1 MDRVTSNEE
10 AFAYARRFLVGGV
23 NSPVRSFSSVGGTPF
38 FVREAR
44 GAYLIDVEG
53 RRYLDYI
60 QSYGA
65 VILGHADPRIQ
76 RVVLEAVGRGTTY
89 GAPTL
94 VEAALAEAIAARVP
108 GVERVRLTNSGTE
121 ATMTA
126 IRLAR
131 GVTGRAKIVK
141 FDGCYHGHSDALLAA
156 AGSGVASLGLPAS
169 AGVPAHAVED
179 TVVVPYNEVPE
190 LDDEVACVIV
200 EPVAA
205 NIGLI
210 APRPGFLEELR
221 AATARHGALLIFD
234 EVITG
239 FRVGPGGASALYGV
253 TPDLWCFGKVIGGG
267 FPIGA
272 IAGPAALM
280 DALAPLGPVYQAGT
294 LAGNPVAAAAG
305 LRTLELLD
313 QASYRMLA
321 GRAEQLAAGLA
332 KVIGEAGLAVQLPR
346 VEGLVG
352 IYFAEEPV
360 RDADAARRSVAN
372 GRYRRFFHAMLARGI
387 ALAPGP
393 YEIMFPGLAHAPDD
407 IERTID
413 IASAAAA
420 EAALRE

>member
-169 AGVPAHAVED
+169 AGVPAHAVE
-179 TVVVPYNEVPE
+179 
-190 LDDEVACVIV
+190 
-200 EPVAA
+200 
-205 NIGLI
+205 
-210 APRPGFLEELR
+210 
-221 AATARHGALLIFD
+221 
-234 EVITG
+234 
-239 FRVGPGGASALYGV
+239 
-253 TPDLWCFGKVIGGG
+253 
-267 FPIGA
+267 
-272 IAGPAALM
+272 
-280 DALAPLGPVYQAGT
+280 
-294 LAGNPVAAAAG
+294 
-305 LRTLELLD
+305 
-313 QASYRMLA
+313 
-321 GRAEQLAAGLA
+321 
-332 KVIGEAGLAVQLPR
+332 
-346 VEGLVG
+346 
-352 IYFAEEPV
+352 
-360 RDADAARRSVAN
+360 
-372 GRYRRFFHAMLARGI
+372 
-387 ALAPGP
+387 
-393 YEIMFPGLAHAPDD
+393 
-407 IERTID
+407 
-413 IASAAAA
+413 
-420 EAALRE
+420 